1 MYESPEGASGK
12 FFFFFSPID
21 PFSKSDLN
29 LFLSC
34 VYDLPSK
41 KSLPG

>member
-1 MYESPEGASGK
+1 MGNV
-12 FFFFFSPID
+12 FFFSLID
-21 PFSKSDLN
+21 PFSKADLN